1 MRDPPLYELP
11 LLYELLR
18 ELLPLLYEL
27 LLPLLRELLLPLL
40 YELLRELP
48 DDELRLTDEVLRVLL
63 GRLYDEPELLREL
76 L

>member
-1 MRDPPLYELP
+1 MDRLLLP

-18 ELLPLLYEL
+18 ELLLPLLYE
-27 LLPLLRELLLPLL
+27 LLRELLLPLL